1 MMSLRNRPCPS
12 KRRGARAVILK
23 RGRSTKQ
30 QGGRTDVSTIRKM
43 VIPAAGR
50 GTRLYPITRSL
61 PKEMLPL
68 GRKPAIQ
75 MVAEETF
82 QSGFSSIIVITAL
95 EKRAVENHF
104 DALSGHGKANGD
116 NSHLFPE
123 SLQGDGKF
131 FYVRQNQPLG
141 LGHAILTADQ
151 FLQGEPFGVALG
163 DAVIAS
169 PGTDEPLL
177 QRMVR
182 IFEERSPQAIVA
194 VREVEESAISR
205 YGIIAPA
212 EAGDGFIRVSSIVEK
227 PEPKQAPSN
236 LAVSGRYLFAPEI
249 LDHLRSTPPGR
260 NNEIQLTDAI
270 QSMVQAG
277 GEVLA
282 VPLQTTER
290 RYDVGGFEEYA
301 KAFVEVA
308 LQDEQLGQSL
318 REHLRDLI

>member
-1 MMSLRNRPCPS
+1 MKSI
-12 KRRGARAVILK
+12 RR
-23 RGRSTKQ
+23 
-30 QGGRTDVSTIRKM
+30 M

-50 GTRLYPITRSL
+50 GTRLYPITKSL

-75 MVAEETF
+75 LVAEETF
-82 QSGFSSIIVITAL
+82 HSGFSSIIVVTAL

-104 DALSGHGKANGD
+104 DSLSGGANSNGD

-123 SLQGDGKF
+123 LLQGDGKF

-141 LGHAILTADQ
+141 LGHAILTASEFVQD
-151 FLQGEPFGVALG
+151 EPFGVALG

-169 PGTDEPLL
+169 FGPGEPLL

-182 IFEERSPQAIVA
+182 IFDERSPQAIIA
-194 VREVEESAISR
+194 VREVDESAISR

-212 EAGDGFIRVSSIVEK
+212 EIGEDFIHIGGIVEK
-227 PEPKQAPSN
+227 PQPAQAPSN

-249 LDHLRSTPPGR
+249 LDHLRATPPGK

-270 QSMVQAG
+270 QSMIEAG

-282 VPLQTTER
+282 VPLRPTER

-301 KAFVEVA
+301 KAFVEIA
-308 LQDEQLGQSL
+308 LQDEELGQSL
-318 REHLRDLI
+318 REHLRTLL

>member
-1 MMSLRNRPCPS
+1 MS
-12 KRRGARAVILK
+12 KIRR
-23 RGRSTKQ
+23 
-30 QGGRTDVSTIRKM
+30 M

-75 MVAEETF
+75 LVAEETF
-82 QSGFSSIIVITAL
+82 ASGFSSIIVVTAL

-104 DALSGHGKANGD
+104 DAISGNGKSNGG

-123 SLQGDGKF
+123 ALQGDGKF

-141 LGHAILTADQ
+141 LGHAILTAAE
-151 FLQGEPFGVALG
+151 FIQGEPFGVALG

-169 PGTDEPLL
+169 PGLGETLL

-182 IFEERSPQAIVA
+182 IFQERSPQAVIA
-194 VREVEESAISR
+194 VREVDQDSISR
-205 YGIIAPA
+205 YGVIECGEVA
-212 EAGDGFIRVSSIVEK
+212 EDSIRVRSIVEK
-227 PEPKQAPSN
+227 PSPAEAPSN
-236 LAVSGRYLFAPEI
+236 LAVSGRYLFAPDI
-249 LDHLRSTPPGR
+249 LHHLRNTPPGR

-270 QSMVQAG
+270 QSMVKAG

-282 VPLQTTER
+282 VPLQAMER

-301 KAFVEVA
+301 RAFVEVA
-308 LQDEQLGQSL
+308 LQDDEFGPAF
-318 REHLRDLI
+318 REHLRNLI

>member
-1 MMSLRNRPCPS
+1 
-12 KRRGARAVILK
+12 
-23 RGRSTKQ
+23 
-30 QGGRTDVSTIRKM
+30 M
-43 VIPAAGR
+43 VIPAAGK

-75 MVAEETF
+75 LVAEETF
-82 QSGFSSIIVITAL
+82 RSGFASIIVVTAL

-104 DALSGHGKANGD
+104 DALSGNGKSNGD
-116 NSHLFPE
+116 NCHLFPE
-123 SLQGDGKF
+123 LLQGDGKF

-141 LGHAILTADQ
+141 LGHAILTANEFIQ
-151 FLQGEPFGVALG
+151 NEPFGVSLG

-169 PGTDEPLL
+169 FGPGEPLL

-182 IFEERSPQAIVA
+182 IFQERSPQAIVA

-212 EAGDGFIRVSSIVEK
+212 EAYEGFMRVSSIVEK
-227 PEPKQAPSN
+227 PAPAQAPSH
-236 LAVSGRYLFAPEI
+236 LAVSGRYLFAPAI
-249 LDHLRSTPPGR
+249 MDHLRATPPGR

-270 QSMVQAG
+270 QSLIADG

-282 VPLQTTER
+282 VPLEATER

-301 KAFVEVA
+301 KAFVEIA
-308 LQDEQLGQSL
+308 LQDEELGKSL
-318 REHLRDLI
+318 REHLRTLL